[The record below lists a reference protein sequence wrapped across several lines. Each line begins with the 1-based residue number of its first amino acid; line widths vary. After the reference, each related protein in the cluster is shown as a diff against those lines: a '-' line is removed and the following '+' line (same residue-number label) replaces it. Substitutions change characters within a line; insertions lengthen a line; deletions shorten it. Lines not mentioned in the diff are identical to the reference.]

1 MSIASEIQALTADR
15 TAIQNA
21 ISAKGGTVTSADGF
35 DDFASAIATIPSGL
49 SGVTGSFTTQSSAG
63 VQTISIP
70 YTGSGYPLSIS
81 IVIDGGAWGKSS
93 FSVGEI
99 QVYTSTKSKPLVVP
113 GYSGS
118 SAKDL
123 ALRAIVYARDVYGS
137 KGYIYGDNPS
147 YYTGNPT
154 STGPLTICNK
164 TSIKIYVS
172 DSGTNGFLENQKYD
186 YTILYSE

>member
-1 MSIASEIQALTADR
+1 MTIADEIQALSDDR

-21 ISAKGGTVTSADGF
+21 ILAKGGTVASADGF

-70 YTGSGYPLSIS
+70 YTGSGYPVSIQ

-99 QVYTSTKSKPLVVP
+99 QVFSVAKEKPLVTPLYNGTVTTN
-113 GYSGS
+113 G
-118 SAKDL
+118 
-123 ALRAIVYARDVYGS
+123 ALWAAVYANNAYGT
-137 KGYIYGDNPS
+137 KAYRYGDGAIYS
-147 YYTGNPT
+147 TSNPT
-154 STGPLTICNK
+154 SNEPLEIPSK

-172 DSGTNGFLENQKYD
+172 ASGTTGFLANQKYD
-186 YTILYSE
+186 YTVLYSE

>member
-1 MSIASEIQALTADR
+1 MTIADEIQALSNDR

-21 ISAKGGTVTSADGF
+21 ILAKGGTVASADGF

-63 VQTISIP
+63 VQNISIP
-70 YTGSGYPLSIS
+70 YTGSGYPVSIQF
-81 IVIDGGAWGKSS
+81 VIDGGAWGKSS

-99 QVYTSTKSKPLVVP
+99 QILSVTKEMPLVTP
-113 GYSGS
+113 SYRGS
-118 SAKDL
+118 ITLDG
-123 ALRAIVYARDVYGS
+123 ALWATLYARDAYGL
-137 KGYIYGDNPS
+137 KGYQYGDSPVYS
-147 YYTGNPT
+147 T
-154 STGPLTICNK
+154 SKPKSTEPFQIPGK

-172 DSGTNGFLENQKYD
+172 ASGTTGFLANQKYN